1 MSFVKTGGFWPT
13 RGASATLRV
22 LPAFLLAGL
31 LAACSNS
38 AGLGPSLPS
47 ANLSAPTTP
56 VESAPLDGQNT
67 FGTGPVRLGL
77 ILPLTQGSGPSV
89 VGMSLRNAAELAISE
104 SGGNDVTVL
113 VKDDQSTPEG
123 ARAATQAAL
132 GEGADLIIGPLY
144 ANNVR
149 EAGRLGRGA
158 NKSVIAF
165 STDTS
170 VASRGIYLLSFLVES
185 YVNRIV
191 DFAASRG
198 KKSFAA
204 LVPENDYGNVAL
216 AEFQEAAARRGVRV
230 QSIERYAAGQSAA
243 AVQRIASAA
252 GQFDALFIPEQADT
266 MAVIA
271 GQLASSGIDSK
282 KVQILGTGLWND
294 ARVLKL
300 PGLQGAWF
308 SAPENGGFNAF
319 AQRYKAKFG
328 SDPTRIATLAYDA
341 VSLAAALARTQGSQR
356 YSDGVLTNASGFNGA
371 DGVFRFRADGQ
382 NERGLSILQIGNGT
396 TTVISPAPRSFGASN
411 GT

>member
-1 MSFVKTGGFWPT
+1 MSIKSDSG
-13 RGASATLRV
+13 RMSAAALRAV
-22 LPAFLLAGL
+22 RALPAVALAGL
-31 LAACSNS
+31 LAACSQT
-38 AGLGPSLPS
+38 AGLGPSIPG

-56 VESAPLDGQNT
+56 VESAPLDSQNT
-67 FGTGPVRLGL
+67 FGTGPVRIGL

-89 VGMSLRNAAELAISE
+89 VGASLRNAAELAISE
-104 SGGNDVTVL
+104 SGGADVTVI

-123 ARAATQAAL
+123 ARNAVQAAL

-170 VASRGIYLLSFLVES
+170 VASRGVYLLSFLVES

-191 DFAASRG
+191 DFAASKG

-230 QSIERYAAGQSAA
+230 QAIERYAPGQAA
-243 AVQRIASAA
+243 AAIQRIAAVS
-252 GQFDALFIPEQADT
+252 GQIDALFIPEQADAMT
-266 MAVIA
+266 AISA
-271 GQLASSGIDSK
+271 QLVSNGLDSK

-294 ARVLKL
+294 ARVLRL
-300 PGLQGAWF
+300 PALQGAWF
-308 SAPENGGFNAF
+308 SAPETGGFNAF
-319 AQRYKAKFG
+319 AQRYRAKFG

-341 VSLAAALARTQGSQR
+341 VSLSAALARTQGSQR
-356 YSDGVLTNASGFNGA
+356 FSDGVLTNSSGFNGA

-382 NERGLSILQIGNGT
+382 NERGLSVLQIGNST
-396 TTVISPAPRSFGASN
+396 TTVVSPAPRSFAGAS
-411 GT
+411 